1 MAEPATF
8 LPRTA
13 GPGEIRA
20 AGTVLWRPASQGIE
34 VALVHRPRYGDW
46 TFPKG
51 KVAPGEHVV
60 AAAAR
65 ETAEETG
72 IRAVLGRRL
81 PTTCYPVTGG
91 VKRVDWWAA
100 VAAAPGGGGA
110 HVSGAHVSGPGSEV
124 DEVAWLPAG
133 AAAARLTYH
142 RDAGVL
148 AAFTA
153 AAPASTPVI
162 FIRHAAARDKHAW
175 SAAGRGGDL
184 ARPLTAPGRA
194 QSRELAGILRCF
206 GVQRIVSSAALRC
219 LATVRPYAAATGA
232 IVDAE
237 PAFTVGA
244 GDPGAARQLIA
255 SLVDEAVPVAVCA
268 HRENLPALLAA
279 ACERL
284 GAPPPDGP
292 PLPKGG
298 FWVLH
303 AAAGRLV
310 AAEQHH
316 LGG

>member
-1 MAEPATF
+1 
-8 LPRTA
+8 
-13 GPGEIRA
+13 
-20 AGTVLWRPASQGIE
+20 
-34 VALVHRPRYGDW
+34 
-46 TFPKG
+46 
-51 KVAPGEHVV
+51 VAPGEHVV

-72 IRAVLGRRL
+72 ILPVLGRRL

-91 VKRVDWWAA
+91 IKRVDWWAA
-100 VAAAPGGGGA
+100 APAAPGSEDTPA
-110 HVSGAHVSGPGSEV
+110 FLPGSEV
-124 DEVAWLPAG
+124 DEVVWLPAA

-153 AAPASTPVI
+153 RPPASRPVI
-162 FIRHAAARDKHAW
+162 LIRHAAARAKYAW
-175 SAAGRGGDL
+175 RAAGHGDDL
-184 ARPLTAPGRA
+184 ARPLTRLGQA

-206 GVQRIVSSAALRC
+206 GVRRVTSSAAQRC

-232 IVDAE
+232 AVDAE

-244 GDPGAARQLIA
+244 GDPGAARQRIA
-255 SLVDEAVPVAVCA
+255 SLVDEAIPVAVCA
-268 HRENLPALLAA
+268 HRENLPALLDA

-284 GAPPPDGP
+284 GAPVPPGP
-292 PLPKGG
+292 ALPKGG

-303 AAAGRLV
+303 AAAGTLV
-310 AAEQHH
+310 SAEQHH